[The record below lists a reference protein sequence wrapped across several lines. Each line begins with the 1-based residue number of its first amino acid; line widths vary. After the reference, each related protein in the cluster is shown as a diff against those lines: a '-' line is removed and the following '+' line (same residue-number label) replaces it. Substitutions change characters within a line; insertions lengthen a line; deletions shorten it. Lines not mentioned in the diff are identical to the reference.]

1 MNKSIHDTIDFISTK
16 NQCCVYSTDAFDSV
30 PCKQTRPA
38 CKANLL
44 CSWKYFDIFGF
55 WLLASQYLQ
64 KIKFSQRQERKKEI
78 NLGCYK
84 PNLLWDQFEM
94 TFRSSILKTRFFFF
108 FLSFSTWF
116 FRMKQRALC
125 PYKTNVGYWM
135 HEKKNLFFFFFP
147 CIAAIGIAYSTT

>member
-16 NQCCVYSTDAFDSV
+16 NQCCVYSTDAIDSV

-94 TFRSSILKTRFFFF
+94 TFRSSILNTSVFCFFFIIQYLVLQDEAKSSLPLQNKCWLLDAWKKKSFFFF
-108 FLSFSTWF
+108 FSLHSRHWH
-116 FRMKQRALC
+116 RL
-125 PYKTNVGYWM
+125 
-135 HEKKNLFFFFFP
+135 
-147 CIAAIGIAYSTT
+147 